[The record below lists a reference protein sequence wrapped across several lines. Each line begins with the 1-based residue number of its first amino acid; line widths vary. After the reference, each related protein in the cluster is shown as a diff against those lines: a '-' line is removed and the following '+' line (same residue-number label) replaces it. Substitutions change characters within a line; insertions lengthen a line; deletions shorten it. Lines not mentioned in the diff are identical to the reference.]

1 MKLLLEHGT
10 DVNVRAS
17 RGQMVLMIAAGA
29 SDPEIVRLLLPYHA
43 DVNLK
48 DNDGYSAWKGSE
60 MINGPGDS
68 KYCEMRRLLKKAG
81 AK

>member
-1 MKLLLEHGT
+1 
-10 DVNVRAS
+10 
-17 RGQMVLMIAAGA
+17 MIAAMV
-29 SDPEIVRLLLPYHA
+29 SDPEMVRLLLSYHA

-68 KYCEMRRLLKKAG
+68 KYREMRHLLKKVG